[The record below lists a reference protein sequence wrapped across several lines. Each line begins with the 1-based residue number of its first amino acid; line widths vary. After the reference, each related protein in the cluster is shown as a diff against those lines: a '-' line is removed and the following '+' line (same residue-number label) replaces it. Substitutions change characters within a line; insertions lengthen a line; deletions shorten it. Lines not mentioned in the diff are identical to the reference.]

1 MAGAEKIQNVEM
13 EGLDS
18 SGGHGKYLTDVSF
31 PWPPREAG
39 LSVIYFIAFF
49 IKTIFEKEGINIVK
63 AIAINVKS
71 EGF

>member
-1 MAGAEKIQNVEM
+1 VAGAEKIQNVEM
-13 EGLDS
+13 EDLDS

-49 IKTIFEKEGINIVK
+49 YKNNF
-63 AIAINVKS
+63 
-71 EGF
+71 